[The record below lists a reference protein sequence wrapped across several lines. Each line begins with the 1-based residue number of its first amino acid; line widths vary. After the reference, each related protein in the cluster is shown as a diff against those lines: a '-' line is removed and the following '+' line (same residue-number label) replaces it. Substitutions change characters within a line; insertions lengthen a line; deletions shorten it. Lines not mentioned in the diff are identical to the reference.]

1 MITRGGGD
9 HAASLRNEFD
19 DVKTEVK
26 NMKEDIKG
34 ILPMFEKTMKVME
47 ENLHLAKE
55 EICGAKARM
64 EMLEADIKKVVQTD
78 DRGIPA
84 VVTAPPQPAPV
95 VRAPQSPVVTARE
108 SAPVERAP
116 HSPALSASESA
127 PVVKKPCGWHKHKP
141 DSFVELDCMGVEEK
155 DVDDWINHLGSTL
168 FKWDTK
174 PACKILTR
182 LRPVHTQQKCRVTA
196 CRTQANRSF
205 HVQCLDCLQCVYGKY
220 GTWAEGESPMAPTR
234 AAKGLMDFFMI
245 EESGEKPQ
253 T

>member
-1 MITRGGGD
+1 
-9 HAASLRNEFD
+9 
-19 DVKTEVK
+19 
-26 NMKEDIKG
+26 
-34 ILPMFEKTMKVME
+34 MKVIE

-55 EICGAKARM
+55 EICGSKARI
-64 EMLEADIKKVVQTD
+64 EMLEARSTCPPCDGP
-78 DRGIPA
+78 RIPA

-95 VRAPQSPVVTARE
+95 VRQPQSPVVTARE

-127 PVVKKPCGWHKHKP
+127 PVVTKPCGWHKHKP
-141 DSFVELDCMGVEEK
+141 DSCVELDCMGVEEK

-168 FKWDTK
+168 FQWNSK
-174 PACKILTR
+174 PLYKILTR
-182 LRPVHTQQKCRVTA
+182 LRPVHKEQKCRVTA